1 MSRTVSR
8 KRKNAMTS
16 SVRYW
21 VVLSVIASLFAVM
34 AGRALFLQFF
44 NADFLKQRGNA
55 QALRVID
62 VPAVRGMI
70 LDRNGQPLAVST
82 PVDAVSASPAKL
94 YANPD
99 SWKPLAKT
107 LGVSYS
113 ELKAKIKQNRKRHF
127 IYLNRQVLPATAE
140 RVMALDIDGVF
151 LRREYKRYYPLGA
164 VTGHLVGFT
173 NVDDQGLE
181 GVELAY
187 NDSLRGRPGKDQVI
201 RDASGHIIEH
211 VSNIKR
217 AADGEDLVLSID
229 SRIQYLA
236 YRSLKKAVVEHKAT
250 SGSAVVVDVKSGEIL
265 AMVNEPGFNPN
276 DRSQLR
282 SSRFRNRAVT
292 DSFEPGSTVKPLTV
306 VASLENNYVTP
317 ATILETDGGKMKLA
331 RYTIRDTHDYGNLS
345 VSNVIMKSSNV
356 GAAKLA
362 LQLENKE
369 LWSVFNGVGFGKL
382 PHSGLPGE
390 AKGAFSHFSDWRD
403 IRRATMGYGYG
414 LSVTPL
420 QLVQAYATLAN
431 DGKQLPLSILRR
443 SDVPDGEQVISAKAA
458 KQVRHMLE
466 LAVSDEGT
474 GSNARIP
481 MYHVAGK
488 TGTSRKAEGKGYSK
502 LYNAV
507 FAGIAP
513 ASSPR
518 LAMVVVVNE
527 PGAGKYYGG
536 TVAAPVFASVM
547 TGALRLLDVAPDDIS
562 DDRLLMAKHVNLS
575 SQEGGR

>member
-1 MSRTVSR
+1 MSRALGK
-8 KRKNAMTS
+8 KRKQPLTS
-16 SVRYW
+16 PVRHW
-21 VVLSVIASLFAVM
+21 LVLAVIGSLFAVM

-55 QALRVID
+55 QALRVIT

-82 PVDAVSASPAKL
+82 PVDAVSADPGKL
-94 YANPD
+94 YANPK

-107 LGVSYS
+107 LGISYS
-113 ELKAKIKQNRKRHF
+113 KLKAKIKRNRSRHF
-127 IYLNRQVLPATAE
+127 IYLNRQVLPDTAE
-140 RVMALDIDGVF
+140 RVMALEIDGVF

-173 NVDDQGLE
+173 NVDGGGLE
-181 GVELAY
+181 GIELAY
-187 NDSLRGRPGKDQVI
+187 NETLRGRPGKDQVI

-236 YRSLKKAVVEHKAT
+236 YRALKKAVVEHRA
-250 SGSAVVVDVKSGEIL
+250 SSASAVVVDIKSGEIL
-265 AMVNEPGFNPN
+265 AMVNEPSYNPN
-276 DRSQLR
+276 DRRQLR

-292 DSFEPGSTVKPLTV
+292 DNFEPGSTVKPFTV
-306 VASLENNYVTP
+306 VAALENQYVTP
-317 ATILETDGGKMKLA
+317 MTIIDTDGGSMKLA
-331 RYTIRDTHDYGNLS
+331 RFTISDTHNYGKLS
-345 VSNVIMKSSNV
+345 VSDAIMKSSNV
-356 GAAKLA
+356 AAAKMA
-362 LQLENKE
+362 LQLSNSE
-369 LWSVFNGVGFGKL
+369 LWSVLDAVGFGQR
-382 PHSGLPGE
+382 PGSGLPGE
-390 AKGAFSHFSDWRD
+390 AKGAFPHHSSWRD
-403 IRRATMGYGYG
+403 IRRATIGYGYG

-420 QLVQAYATLAN
+420 QLVHAYATLAN
-431 DGKQLPLSILRR
+431 DGKRVPLSIVHS
-443 SDVPDGEQVISAKAA
+443 SDLPPTEQVMDATVV
-458 KQVRHMLE
+458 KQVRKMLNR
-466 LAVSDEGT
+466 AVSDEGT
-474 GSNARIP
+474 GKNARIP

-488 TGTSRKAEGKGYSK
+488 TGTSRKAQGKGYSK

-507 FAGIAP
+507 FAGMAP
-513 ASSPR
+513 ATRPR

-527 PGAGKYYGG
+527 PKAGKYYGG

-562 DDRLLMAKHVNLS
+562 EERLLIAAGS
-575 SQEGGR
+575 SGVDRERDR

>member
-1 MSRTVSR
+1 MSRTVNR
-8 KRKNAMTS
+8 KRKQPLTS
-16 SVRYW
+16 PVRHW
-21 VVLSVIASLFAVM
+21 IVLGVIGSLFAVM
-34 AGRALFLQFF
+34 MGRALFLQFF

-62 VPAVRGMI
+62 VSAVRGMI

-82 PVDAVSASPAKL
+82 PVDAVSADPAKL
-94 YANPD
+94 YANPG

-107 LGVSYS
+107 LGIKYKD
-113 ELKAKIKQNRKRHF
+113 LKEKIKRNSNRHF
-127 IYLNRQVLPATAE
+127 MYINRQVLPDTAE

-151 LRREYKRYYPLGA
+151 LRREYKRYYPLGT

-173 NVDDQGLE
+173 NVDGLGLE
-181 GVELAY
+181 GIELAY
-187 NDSLRGRPGKDQVI
+187 NENLRGRPGKDQVI
-201 RDASGHIIEH
+201 RDASGHVIEH
-211 VSNIKR
+211 VSNIQR
-217 AADGEDLVLSID
+217 AADGQDLVLSID

-236 YRSLKKAVVEHKAT
+236 YRSLKKAVIEHKA
-250 SGSAVVVDVKSGEIL
+250 SSASAVVVDVKTGEIL
-265 AMVNEPGFNPN
+265 AMVNEPSYNPN
-276 DRSQLR
+276 DRRQLR

-292 DSFEPGSTVKPLTV
+292 DSFEPGSTFKPLTV
-306 VASLENNYVTP
+306 ATALENNHVTP

-331 RYTIRDTHDYGNLS
+331 RYTINDTHDYGDLS

-362 LQLENKE
+362 LQLKNKE
-369 LWSVFNGVGFGKL
+369 LWSVLDRLGFGKL
-382 PHSGLPGE
+382 PNSGLPGE
-390 AKGAFSHFSDWRD
+390 AKGSLSHYSDWRD
-403 IRRATMGYGYG
+403 IRRATIGYGYG
-414 LSVTPL
+414 VSVTAL
-420 QLVQAYATLAN
+420 QLSQAYATLAN

-443 SDVPDGEQVISAKAA
+443 SDAPAGKQVMSAKSA
-458 KQVRHMLE
+458 KKVRHMLE

-474 GSNARIP
+474 GRNARIP

-502 LYNAV
+502 LYNSV
-507 FAGIAP
+507 FAGMAP

-527 PGAGKYYGG
+527 PTAGKYYGG

-547 TGALRLLDVAPDDIS
+547 SGALRLLDVSPDDIS
-562 DDRLLMAKHVNLS
+562 EDRLLMATHVNFA
-575 SQEGGR
+575 SQERDR

>member
-1 MSRTVSR
+1 VIGLLFVV
-8 KRKNAMTS
+8 MT
-16 SVRYW
+16 
-21 VVLSVIASLFAVM
+21 
-34 AGRALFLQFF
+34 GRALFLQIF

-62 VPAVRGMI
+62 VSAVRGMI

-82 PVDAVSASPAKL
+82 PVDAVSADPAKL
-94 YANPD
+94 YANPG
-99 SWKPLAKT
+99 SLKPLAKI
-107 LGVSYS
+107 LGINYS
-113 ELKAKIKQNRKRHF
+113 KLKEKIKRNRKRHF
-127 IYLNRQVLPATAE
+127 IFLNRQVLPETAE

-173 NVDDQGLE
+173 NIDGLGLE
-181 GVELAY
+181 GVELAF
-187 NDSLRGRPGKDQVI
+187 NESLRGQPGKDQVI
-201 RDASGHIIEH
+201 RDASGHIVEH
-211 VSNIKR
+211 VSNLER

-236 YRSLKKAVVEHKAT
+236 YRSLKKAVVEHKAA
-250 SGSAVVVDVKSGEIL
+250 SASAVVVDVKSGEIL
-265 AMVNEPGFNPN
+265 AMVNEPGYNPN
-276 DRSQLR
+276 DRRQLR
-282 SSRFRNRAVT
+282 SSQFRNRAVT

-306 VASLENNYVTP
+306 VAALENHYVTP
-317 ATILETDGGKMKLA
+317 ASIIETDGGKMRLA
-331 RYTIRDTHDYGNLS
+331 KYTIQDTHDYGNLS
-345 VSNVIMKSSNV
+345 VSSVIMKSSNV

-362 LQLENKE
+362 LQLKNDE

-382 PHSGLPGE
+382 PRSGLPGE
-390 AKGAFSHFSDWRD
+390 AKGAFNHYTNWRD

-443 SDVPDGEQVISAKAA
+443 SDTPAAEQVISAKVA
-458 KQVRHMLE
+458 KQVRSMLE

-474 GSNARIP
+474 GRNARIP

-507 FAGIAP
+507 FAGMAP

-562 DDRLLMAKHVNLS
+562 EDRLLLATQSNLA
-575 SQEGGR
+575 SQEGDR

>member
-1 MSRTVSR
+1 MSRSVSR
-8 KRKNAMTS
+8 KKKQVLTS
-16 SVRYW
+16 PARHW
-21 VVLSVIASLFAVM
+21 LVLGLISLLFAVM
-34 AGRALFLQFF
+34 AGRALFLQFY

-62 VPAVRGMI
+62 VSAVRGMI

-82 PVDAVSASPAKL
+82 PVDAVSANPAKL
-94 YANPD
+94 YANPG

-107 LGVSYS
+107 LGISYAK
-113 ELKAKIKQNRKRHF
+113 LKEKIKRNSKRHF
-127 IYLNRQVLPATAE
+127 IYLNRQVLPDTAE

-164 VTGHLVGFT
+164 VTGHMVGFT
-173 NVDDQGLE
+173 NVDGQGLE
-181 GVELAY
+181 GIELAY
-187 NDSLRGRPGKDQVI
+187 NESLRGHPGKDQVI
-201 RDASGHIIEH
+201 RDASGHVIEH
-211 VSNIKR
+211 VSNIER

-236 YRSLKKAVVEHKAT
+236 YRSLKKAVVEHKAK
-250 SGSAVVVDVKSGEIL
+250 SASAIVVDVKNGEIL
-265 AMVNEPGFNPN
+265 AMVNEPGYNPN

-306 VASLENNYVTP
+306 VAALENHYVTP
-317 ATILETDGGKMKLA
+317 NSIVETDGGQMKLA

-356 GAAKLA
+356 GAAKMA
-362 LQLENKE
+362 LQLKNNE
-369 LWSVFNGVGFGKL
+369 LWSVLDGVGFGKL
-382 PHSGLPGE
+382 PSSGLPGE
-390 AKGAFSHFSDWRD
+390 AKGAFSHYSDWRD
-403 IRRATMGYGYG
+403 IRRATIGYGYG

-431 DGKQLPLSILRR
+431 DGEQISLSILRR
-443 SDVPDGEQVISAKAA
+443 SGKITGEQVITEKAA
-458 KQVRHMLE
+458 KQVRNMLQ
-466 LAVSDEGT
+466 LAVSDDGT
-474 GSNARIP
+474 GRNARIP

-488 TGTSRKAEGKGYSK
+488 TGTSRKAQGKGYSK

-507 FAGIAP
+507 FAGMAP
-513 ASSPR
+513 ASDPQ
-518 LAMVVVVNE
+518 LAMVVVINE

-562 DDRLLMAKHVNLS
+562 EDRLLLATQSNLAG
-575 SQEGGR
+575 QEIER

>member
-1 MSRTVSR
+1 MKRTASK
-8 KRKNAMTS
+8 KRKQHLTS
-16 SVRYW
+16 PVRHW
-21 VVLSVIASLFAVM
+21 LVLAVIGSLFAVM

-44 NADFLKQRGNA
+44 NADFLQQRGNA

-62 VPAVRGMI
+62 ISAVRGMI

-82 PVDAVSASPAKL
+82 PVDAVSADPGKL
-94 YANPD
+94 VGNPK
-99 SWKPLAKT
+99 SWRPLAKT
-107 LGVSYS
+107 LGISYS
-113 ELKAKIKQNRKRHF
+113 KLKAKIKRNSKRHF
-127 IYLNRQVLPATAE
+127 IYLNRQVLPETAE

-173 NVDDQGLE
+173 NVDGQGLE

-187 NDSLRGRPGKDQVI
+187 NENLRGRPGKDQVI

-211 VSNIKR
+211 VSNIER

-236 YRSLKKAVVEHKAT
+236 YRALKKAVVEHRAT
-250 SGSAVVVDVKSGEIL
+250 SASAVVVDIQSGEIL
-265 AMVNEPGFNPN
+265 AMVNEPGYNPN
-276 DRSQLR
+276 DRRQLR

-292 DSFEPGSTVKPLTV
+292 DSFEPGSTMKPLTV
-306 VASLENNYVTP
+306 VAALENDYVTP
-317 ATILETDGGKMKLA
+317 QTVLETAGGTMKLA
-331 RYTIRDTHDYGNLS
+331 SFTIKDTHDYGDLS
-345 VSNVIMKSSNV
+345 VSDAIMKSSNV
-356 GAAKLA
+356 AAAKMA
-362 LQLENKE
+362 LQLKSKE
-369 LWSVFNGVGFGKL
+369 LWSVLDGLGFGRK
-382 PHSGLPGE
+382 PASGLPGE
-390 AKGAFSHFSDWRD
+390 VSGTFPHYSNWRD

-420 QLVQAYATLAN
+420 QLTQAYATLAN
-431 DGKQLPLSILRR
+431 DGRQVPLTILRR
-443 SDVPDGEQVISAKAA
+443 GDVPESQQVISGTVA
-458 KQVRHMLE
+458 KQVRNMLKR
-466 LAVSDEGT
+466 AVSDEGT
-474 GSNARIP
+474 GRNARIP

-488 TGTSRKAEGKGYSK
+488 TGTSRKAEGKGYSE

-507 FAGIAP
+507 FAGMAP
-513 ASSPR
+513 ATKPR

-527 PGAGKYYGG
+527 PSAGKYYGG

-562 DDRLLMAKHVNLS
+562 EERLLIATDLTAADL
-575 SQEGGR
+575 ERDR

>member
-1 MSRTVSR
+1 MSRSVSR
-8 KRKNAMTS
+8 KRKNSMTS

-82 PVDAVSASPAKL
+82 PVDAVSANPAKL

-127 IYLNRQVLPATAE
+127 IYLDRQVLPATAE

-345 VSNVIMKSSNV
+345 VSSVIMKSSNV

-369 LWSVFNGVGFGKL
+369 LWSVFNSVGFGKL
-382 PHSGLPGE
+382 PQSGLPGE

-403 IRRATMGYGYG
+403 IRRATIGYGYG

-431 DGKQLPLSILRR
+431 DG
-443 SDVPDGEQVISAKAA
+443 
-458 KQVRHMLE
+458 
-466 LAVSDEGT
+466 
-474 GSNARIP
+474 
-481 MYHVAGK
+481 
-488 TGTSRKAEGKGYSK
+488 
-502 LYNAV
+502 
-507 FAGIAP
+507 
-513 ASSPR
+513 
-518 LAMVVVVNE
+518 
-527 PGAGKYYGG
+527 
-536 TVAAPVFASVM
+536 
-547 TGALRLLDVAPDDIS
+547 
-562 DDRLLMAKHVNLS
+562 
-575 SQEGGR
+575 